1 MTLMAIQKKET
12 ADFADSRG
20 CKSSALLSYPR
31 VSVSSAVRWK
41 WCVVSFAALAWVAA
55 AFGTRFTSA
64 DDKPVE
70 VAVTVDKEK
79 KSVTIACKIAPRK
92 LPNLTEVYPIEVIAT
107 LPSPEGKKAHETVV
121 TFSAKPSEIH
131 AALVGLGLKPGKPA
145 LGEDTAAAGPEVK
158 ISLEVPGPDGKP
170 RLLPIEKT
178 LVDRKTGKPLP
189 ALKWIFTGSVMKEA
203 PGKTEKIYAADTTGT
218 LIAIFPVTDETV
230 IQTNLTMKEEPLLK
244 LETNTKLLP
253 AEDLPAKLV
262 IEVK

>member
-1 MTLMAIQKKET
+1 MGFNLPRFISVGSVAVLT
-12 ADFADSRG
+12 A
-20 CKSSALLSYPR
+20 ALLACWP
-31 VSVSSAVRWK
+31 VAV
-41 WCVVSFAALAWVAA
+41 
-55 AFGTRFTSA
+55 A
-64 DDKPVE
+64 DDKPE
-70 VAVTVDKEK
+70 QAVVVDKEK

-145 LGEDTAAAGPEVK
+145 LGEDAAATGPEVK
-158 ISLEVPGPDGKP
+158 VSLEISGPDGKP
-170 RLLPIEKT
+170 KVVPIEKT

-189 ALKWIFTGSVMKEA
+189 ALKWIFTGSVVKEA
-203 PGKTEKIYAADTTGT
+203 PGKTEKNYAADTTGT

-244 LETNTKLLP
+244 LETNPKVLP
-253 AEDLPAKLV
+253 AEGMPVRLI